1 MTAVDVRRTLW
12 RERLRWLWAIFVV
25 LAAIGGLS
33 STGIL
38 YTNSVERR
46 QRADLTRLQEASQ
59 RDFCDLMRVFDDPTA
74 PPPATERGRRQVA
87 AVRDY
92 LAKRC

>member
-1 MTAVDVRRTLW
+1 MIAVDVRKRLF
-12 RERLRWLWAIFVV
+12 RERLRWLWAILMV
-25 LAAIGGLS
+25 LLAIGGLS

-46 QRADLTRLQEASQ
+46 QRADLTRLQEVSQ
-59 RDFCDLMRVFDDPTA
+59 HDFCDLMRVFDDPTA
-74 PPPATERGRRQVA
+74 PPPTTERGRRQVA
-87 AVRDY
+87 AIRDY